1 MVRDRGTALA
11 LPVVWDERHRRHDVG
26 GGIWLG
32 VELASDETP
41 ARGDRLREAMVGAG
55 ATVHPATDHGD
66 GPVLAVHTPDYLA
79 FLRRAHRDWLAA
91 GHQLDPGQ
99 PDVVPYVFSLPQ
111 ATSGRP
117 PRRATA
123 IRAEVGQYAV
133 DTMSPIGAGT
143 YEAARAAV
151 DVTLTAADLVLGGAA
166 AAYAAVRPP
175 GHHVGPGFYGG
186 SCHLNNAAC
195 AAQHLVDRG
204 GARVAIVDIDAHHG
218 NGTQEV
224 FWNRGDVFFGSVH
237 VDPGAGWFPHTA
249 GFADEVG
256 EGAGAG
262 ANRNQPLPPGSG
274 DGPWGDA
281 VQGLATAVAD
291 HGADALVVSLGVD
304 AAAGDP
310 ESPLEVTGRGFAE
323 AGRSLAALGLP
334 TVFVQEGGYDL
345 DTLGDL
351 VLAVLDGFEEARDR

>member
-1 MVRDRGTALA
+1 M
-11 LPVVWDERHRRHDVG
+11 PVVWDERHRLHDVG

-41 ARGDRLREAMVGAG
+41 ARGDRLRDAVGAAG
-55 ATVHPATDHGD
+55 ATVHPATEHSDAA
-66 GPVLAVHTPDYLA
+66 VLAVHTPDYLA
-79 FLRRAHRDWLAA
+79 FLRRAHADWLAA
-91 GHQLDPGQ
+91 GHHLDPGQ
-99 PDVVPYVFSLPQ
+99 PDVVPYVFVPPQ
-111 ATSGRP
+111 AASGRP
-117 PRRATA
+117 TRRAAA

-133 DTMSPIGAGT
+133 DTMTPIGAGT
-143 YEAARAAV
+143 HEAARAAV
-151 DVTLTAADLVLGGAA
+151 DAALTAADLVLAGAP

-195 AAQHLVDRG
+195 AAQYLVDRA
-204 GARVAIVDIDAHHG
+204 GARVAVVDLDAHHG

-224 FWNRGDVFFGSVH
+224 FWRRGDVFFGSVH

-249 GFADEVG
+249 GFADEQG
-256 EGAGAG
+256 EGPGAG
-262 ANRNQPLPPGSG
+262 ANRNLPLAPGAG

-281 VQGLATAVAD
+281 VQALTAAAAA
-291 HGADALVVSLGVD
+291 HGAEALVVSLGVD

-310 ESPLEVTGRGFAE
+310 ESPLEVTRRGFAE

-351 VLAVLDGFEEARDR
+351 VLAVLDGFEEAHEH

>member
-1 MVRDRGTALA
+1 MPRDRDTPLG

-26 GGIWLG
+26 GGVWLG
-32 VELASDETP
+32 VELPSDETP
-41 ARGDRLREAMVGAG
+41 ERGDALLAAVTAAG

-66 GPVLAVHTPDYLA
+66 EPVLAVHAPEYLA
-79 FLRRAHRDWLAA
+79 FLARAHDDWLAA
-91 GHQLDPGQ
+91 GHDVEPGQ
-99 PDVVPYVFSLPQ
+99 PDVVPYVFALPQ

-117 PRRATA
+117 PHRPTA

-133 DTMSPIGAGT
+133 DTMTPIGPGT
-143 YEAARAAV
+143 HEAARTAV
-151 DVTLTAADLVLGGAA
+151 DAALTAADLVLAGAS

-175 GHHVGPGFYGG
+175 GHHVGPAFYGG

-195 AAQHLVDRG
+195 TAQHLVDRG
-204 GARVAIVDIDAHHG
+204 GARVAILDIDAHHG

-224 FWNRGDVFFGSVH
+224 FWARGDVWFGSVH

-256 EGAGAG
+256 GGPGAG
-262 ANRNQPLPPGSG
+262 ANTNLPLPPGT
-274 DGPWGDA
+274 GDA
-281 VQGLATAVAD
+281 AWVAAVDELVDGAMA
-291 HGADALVVSLGVD
+291 HGAEALVVSLGVD

-310 ESPLEVTGRGFAE
+310 ESPLEVTAGGFAA
-323 AGRSLAALGLP
+323 AGRSLAAPDLP

-351 VLAVLDGFEEARDR
+351 VLAVLDGFEEAKDG

>member
-1 MVRDRGTALA
+1 M
-11 LPVVWDERHRRHDVG
+11 PVVWDERHRRHDVG

-41 ARGDRLREAMVGAG
+41 ARGDHLRDAMEAAG
-55 ATVHPATDHGD
+55 ATMHPATDHGD
-66 GPVLAVHTPDYLA
+66 APVLAVHTPDYLA
-79 FLRRAHRDWLAA
+79 FLGRAHAEWLAA
-91 GHQLDPGQ
+91 GHHLDPGQ

-117 PRRATA
+117 VPPAAA
-123 IRAEVGQYAV
+123 IRAEIGRYAV
-133 DTMSPIGAGT
+133 DTMTPIGAGT
-143 YEAARAAV
+143 HEAARAAV
-151 DVTLTAADLVLGGAA
+151 DAALTAADLVLAGTP

-204 GARVAIVDIDAHHG
+204 GARVAVVDIDAHHG

-224 FWNRGDVFFGSVH
+224 FWRRGDVFFGSVH

-249 GFADEVG
+249 GFADEEG
-256 EGAGAG
+256 EGPGAG
-262 ANRNQPLPPGSG
+262 ANRNLPLAPGSG
-274 DGPWGDA
+274 DEAWLVGVRQLVEA
-281 VQGLATAVAD
+281 AVA
-291 HGADALVVSLGVD
+291 HGAEALVVSLGVD
-304 AAAGDP
+304 AAVGDP
-310 ESPLEVTGRGFAE
+310 EAPLEVSPYGFAE
-323 AGRSLAALGLP
+323 AGRSLAAPGLP

-345 DTLGDL
+345 HTLGDL
-351 VLAVLDGFEEARDR
+351 VLAVLDGFEEARGG